1 MKTYFL
7 KKPLLAV
14 IVLFLTG
21 CMTTAYISSL
31 TDTRYA
37 PVKTDPIFILIAD
50 NASITDRQFYTFLKN
65 EMILNGFNIVDE
77 APIAR
82 YFLLFQTDSK
92 TSQINST
99 LFLPSTS
106 TTSGYIGNTY
116 YSGSTKSTSAV
127 PYSYNYTVKKIYLDL
142 YAVEDVKN
150 EKYITV
156 WEGYIGAGQKEYQ
169 TYSRA
174 IIKSLLDKFGT
185 NYEAHTP
192 IDIYY
197 AK

>member
-1 MKTYFL
+1 M
-7 KKPLLAV
+7 
-14 IVLFLTG
+14 
-21 CMTTAYISSL
+21 
-31 TDTRYA
+31 
-37 PVKTDPIFILIAD
+37 
-50 NASITDRQFYTFLKN
+50 
-65 EMILNGFNIVDE
+65 
-77 APIAR
+77 
-82 YFLLFQTDSK
+82 FQTDSK